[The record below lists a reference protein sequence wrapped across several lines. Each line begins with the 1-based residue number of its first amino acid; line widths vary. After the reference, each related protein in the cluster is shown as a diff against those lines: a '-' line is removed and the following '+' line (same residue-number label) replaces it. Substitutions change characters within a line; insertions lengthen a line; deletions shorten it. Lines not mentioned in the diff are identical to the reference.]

1 MTATAVLEVGA
12 IVVSALVAVAG
23 AAAYLNSKY
32 RRAAC
37 TERELY
43 IQTLKESRDEAIAQC
58 GREEAHNR
66 ELTEQNRLLE
76 ARVAALEAKTCMLQ
90 DLILRQCRYAEKD
103 PATGGCRFCSRELWY
118 GQKNMEG
125 A

>member
-1 MTATAVLEVGA
+1 MTVRETLEIGAVILA
-12 IVVSALVAVAG
+12 ALVAALG
-23 AAAYLNSKY
+23 AIAYLGSKY
-32 RRAAC
+32 RRASC

-76 ARVAALEAKTCMLQ
+76 ARVAALEAKTGMLQ

-103 PATGGCRFCSRELWY
+103 LATGGCRFCSRDLWY

>member
-1 MTATAVLEVGA
+1 MTTTAVLEVGA

-23 AAAYLNSKY
+23 AAAYINSKY
-32 RRAAC
+32 RKAAC

-43 IQTLKESRDEAIAQC
+43 IETLKESRDEALAQC
-58 GREEAHNR
+58 EREEQHNR
-66 ELTEQNRLLE
+66 ELMEQNRMLE

-103 PATGGCRFCSRELWY
+103 EQTGGCRFCSRELWY
-118 GQKNMEG
+118 GQKALE
-125 A
+125 AI